1 MTDRDD
7 ELAEAI
13 RELSLTLRA
22 LREELESSSRR
33 RRPPVRPPSPRELLR
48 FADEV
53 ALPTIIAVLEA
64 NVRALEA
71 FQRSLRFVRR
81 ERETRE
87 RAVDATETTRE
98 RADELR
104 RTSLD
109 RLDAA
114 LNELGRAIS
123 SEGSRD
129 DRAHELLEEA
139 RTLRREVDQR
149 LRDVADS
156 VESTSGSARRIEIE
170 DGPTDADNRS
180 ETEDDEREANADSR
194 TDERDDGIDVD
205 AELETLK
212 DRYGPQAPDEDDD
225 ESEGT
230 ESEEM
235 ESEESDA
242 TDTTVDETDD
252 TTVDET
258 DDNAVDETNG
268 GDGGDDVRTASD
280 RDDDGKT
287 DTGDVE
293 GGEENT

>member
-33 RRPPVRPPSPRELLR
+33 RRRPPIRPPSPRELLR

-64 NVRALEA
+64 NVRALET
-71 FQRSLRFVRR
+71 FQRSLRLVRR

-114 LNELGRAIS
+114 LTELGRAIS
-123 SEGSRD
+123 SEDSRD

-139 RTLRREVDQR
+139 RTLRRELDQR

-156 VESTSGSARRIEIE
+156 VESTSGTARRIEIE
-170 DGPTDADNRS
+170 DGPTDAADDLS
-180 ETEDDEREANADSR
+180 ETEDDEGEVNADSG
-194 TDERDDGIDVD
+194 TNERDDGVDVD

-212 DRYGPQAPDEDDD
+212 DRYGPQASDEDDEEAD
-225 ESEGT
+225 GT
-230 ESEEM
+230 ESND
-235 ESEESDA
+235 SGV
-242 TDTTVDETDD
+242 TDDSSVDETDD
-252 TTVDET
+252 SSVGET
-258 DDNAVDETNG
+258 EGGDGDETNG
-268 GDGGDDVRTASD
+268 VDGGDDARTAGS
-280 RDDDGKT
+280 RDDGKT
-287 DTGDVE
+287 DSGDVQ
-293 GGEENT
+293 GGDENT